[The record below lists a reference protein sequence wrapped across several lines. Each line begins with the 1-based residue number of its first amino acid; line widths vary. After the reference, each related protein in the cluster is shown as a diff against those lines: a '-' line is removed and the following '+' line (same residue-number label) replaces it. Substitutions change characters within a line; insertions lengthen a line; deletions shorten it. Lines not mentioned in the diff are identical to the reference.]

1 MLQTFFENQRAKQML
16 SNMLGNGRMPH
27 TLLLEGPEGCGKRSF
42 GRIAAA
48 ALLCTGEGQR
58 PCGSCAHCRK
68 MAANCH
74 PDFILCDPE
83 EDPKVYSAERIRRL
97 RREACLAPNEGRAR
111 VYLLASAHLMS
122 PQNQNIILKLIEEPP
137 GQGYFLLTAP
147 NRYLLLPTVRS
158 RAVTVG
164 LEPLTE
170 EGCTR
175 VLLQRLP
182 KTDPQ
187 QAAEAA
193 AFSGGC
199 LGRALAILQNPEN
212 CPEQEA
218 HLLLQALAA
227 GKEYEAVQLLYRL
240 EGSKKGRDYYRR
252 VMEAAGRL
260 ARRSLT
266 EKTYGMTPE
275 RTVALTGLLDE
286 AGERA
291 AANAGL
297 ALVSARLCAA
307 AAAL

>member
-1 MLQTFFENQRAKQML
+1 MLQTFYENQRAKQML

-42 GRIAAA
+42 GRIIAA

-83 EDPKVYSAERIRRL
+83 EDPKVYAAERIRKL
-97 RREACLAPNEGRAR
+97 RREAALAPNEGKAR

-147 NRYLLLPTVRS
+147 NRFLLLPTVRS

-164 LEPLTE
+164 LEPLTA

-175 VLLQRLP
+175 ALLERSP
-182 KTDPQ
+182 GADPQ
-187 QAAEAA
+187 QAEAA
-193 AFSGGC
+193 ARFAGGC
-199 LGRALAILQNPEN
+199 LGRALAILQDPEA

-227 GKEYEAVQLLYRL
+227 GREYEALALLTGL
-240 EGSKKGRDYYRR
+240 EGPKKGRERYGK
-252 VMEAAGRL
+252 VLEAAGRL

-266 EKTYGMTPE
+266 EHTYGMSPE
-275 RTVALTGLLDE
+275 RTVALTQLLDR
-286 AGERA
+286 ARERA
-291 AANAGL
+291 ASNAGL
-297 ALVSARLCAA
+297 SLVSAGLCAA